1 MGNVVV
7 GLAVSVD
14 GYIAGPEDGPTA
26 PLGEGGAALFEWYTD
41 GDTPSRH
48 HPRFRMARQ
57 SAAVFDAIVDPVGA
71 VVTGR
76 RTYDI
81 TGGWGGDSPVPGRPL
96 FILTHHVPRP
106 LPETT
111 VPHTFVTDGVASA
124 IAQARAAA
132 GDRDVSLA
140 GAQAVQQAIRA
151 GLLDELHLAV
161 VPVLLGG
168 GVRLFDHLGGP
179 VRLEKIRVV
188 DAPSVT
194 HLSYRVRED
203 SRVRKDA

>member
-1 MGNVVV
+1 MSKVTV

-14 GYIAGPEDGPTA
+14 GYIAGPDSGPGA
-26 PLGEGGAALFEWYTD
+26 PLGTGGDALFAWYGD

-57 SAAVFDAIVDPVGA
+57 SAEVFDAIVDPVGA

-81 TGGWGGDSPVPGRPL
+81 AGGWGGDSPVPGRPL
-96 FILTHHVPRP
+96 FILTHRAPQSA
-106 LPETT
+106 PETT

-124 IAQARAAA
+124 IAQAKDAADGRHVA
-132 GDRDVSLA
+132 LA

-151 GLLDELHLAV
+151 GLLDEVHLAV

-179 VRLEKIRVV
+179 VRLEKISVV

-194 HLSYRVRED
+194 HLSYRVIDRT
-203 SRVRKDA
+203 